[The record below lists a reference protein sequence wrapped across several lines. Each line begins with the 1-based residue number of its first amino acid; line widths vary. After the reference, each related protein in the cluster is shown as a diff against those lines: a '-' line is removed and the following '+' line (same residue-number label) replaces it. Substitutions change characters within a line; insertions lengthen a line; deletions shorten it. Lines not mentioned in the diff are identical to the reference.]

1 MGKPYAS
8 PKNSACLLMVPDPD
22 FLTVV
27 RKRAKFSDAF
37 GGFN

>member
-8 PKNSACLLMVPDPD
+8 LLRVPDFD

-27 RKRAKFSDAF
+27 RKRATLSDAF
-37 GGFN
+37 GGCN